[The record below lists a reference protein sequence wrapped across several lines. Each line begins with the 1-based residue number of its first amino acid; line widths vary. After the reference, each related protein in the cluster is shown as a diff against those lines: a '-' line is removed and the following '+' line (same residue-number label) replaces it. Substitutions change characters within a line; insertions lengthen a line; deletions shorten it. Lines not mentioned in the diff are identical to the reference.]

1 VQVAD
6 AVSRGFA
13 IFDRRVV
20 VKLTETCLAASLLLR
35 AHRDCLGPLCVQIA
49 FAASAAF
56 ATGKACVTAAVAA
69 VVVVLE
75 IAVSAVDTSHES
87 KLVYEINTFSN

>member
-1 VQVAD
+1 
-6 AVSRGFA
+6 
-13 IFDRRVV
+13 
-20 VKLTETCLAASLLLR
+20 
-35 AHRDCLGPLCVQIA
+35 VQIA